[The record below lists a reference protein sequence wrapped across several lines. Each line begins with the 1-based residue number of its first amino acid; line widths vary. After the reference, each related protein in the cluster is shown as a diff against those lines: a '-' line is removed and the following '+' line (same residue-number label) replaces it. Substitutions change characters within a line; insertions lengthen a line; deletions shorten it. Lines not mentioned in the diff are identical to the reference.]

1 MSSWLAWYIL
11 VSSINDSYYLSHS
24 KIIKNYLVKNLVPM
38 DIGVK
43 NVKKF
48 ARVPRMDP
56 NAITCPV
63 NANAVLVI
71 MVITVMNYVPLVLL
85 EAAAQKYAFVESV
98 RMTVTRSMDVAYVS
112 LVTLDLCATK
122 VKILLNHIWR

>member
-1 MSSWLAWYIL
+1 M
-11 VSSINDSYYLSHS
+11 SHS
-24 KIIKNYLVKNLVPM
+24 KIIKNDLARNLVPT

-48 ARVPRMDP
+48 VLVPKMDP

-85 EAAAQKYAFVESV
+85 EAAAQKYAFAESD
-98 RMTVTRSMDVAYVS
+98 RMTVTRSMDVAYVN

-122 VKILLNHIWR
+122 VKILSTHMGHIWR

>member
-1 MSSWLAWYIL
+1 M
-11 VSSINDSYYLSHS
+11 SHS
-24 KIIKNYLVKNLVPM
+24 KIIKNDLARNLVPM

-71 MVITVMNYVPLVLL
+71 MVITVMIYVPLVLL

-122 VKILLNHIWR
+122 VKLKFTHIWR

>member
-1 MSSWLAWYIL
+1 M
-11 VSSINDSYYLSHS
+11 SHS
-24 KIIKNYLVKNLVPM
+24 RIIKNDLARNLVPM

-63 NANAVLVI
+63 NANVVLVI
-71 MVITVMNYVPLVLL
+71 MVITVMNYVLLVPL
-85 EAAAQKYAFVESV
+85 EAGAQKYACAALDH
-98 RMTVTRSMDVAYVS
+98 MIVTRLMDVASVS
-112 LVTLDLCATK
+112 RVTLDLCATK
-122 VKILLNHIWR
+122 VIILCTYCKK